1 MSGLALCCR
10 VVSLYLG
17 DEFLGIHYANYN
29 SHSSVIMSM
38 SFVSYANHDSHDL
51 SAWIRCSCVC
61 FVECTVSRYVSL
73 LGVCKIIAPVMS
85 YSMYPSSIN

>member
-51 SAWIRCSCVC
+51 
-61 FVECTVSRYVSL
+61 
-73 LGVCKIIAPVMS
+73 
-85 YSMYPSSIN
+85 